1 MEKTERH
8 ITPEIVEEL
17 KQMQAFLESEPTTD
31 DPAELIERLTIINAY
46 MARSGF
52 LMAEANADRDAAI
65 AAVFAE
71 YPKQILQMPATVS
84 QKFISSLCK
93 EENYYATLV
102 ERINRTCVHQSDN
115 LRTQVS
121 FAKENMA
128 LTRRG
133 Y

>member
-1 MEKTERH
+1 MNEKH
-8 ITPEIVEEL
+8 ITPEIIEEL
-17 KQMQAFLESEPTTD
+17 KEMQRFLEGSPETD
-31 DPAELIERLTIINAY
+31 DPNELIERLTKINAY

-71 YPKQILQMPATVS
+71 HSKSILQMPATVS
-84 QKFISSLCK
+84 QKFISALCK
-93 EENYYATLV
+93 DENYYATLV

>member
-1 MEKTERH
+1 MQDERH
-8 ITPEIVEEL
+8 ITPEIVSEL
-17 KQMQAFLESEPTTD
+17 KEMQTFLESQPVTD
-31 DPAELIERLTIINAY
+31 DPGELIERLTTLNAY

-71 YPKQILQMPATVS
+71 HSKAILQMPATVS
-84 QKFISSLCK
+84 QKFIGALCK
-93 EENYYATLV
+93 EENYYATWV
-102 ERINRTCVHQSDN
+102 ERINRMCVHQSDN

-121 FAKENMA
+121 FAKENMT

>member
-1 MEKTERH
+1 MQEKH
-8 ITPEIVEEL
+8 ITPDKVKEL
-17 KQMQAFLESEPTTD
+17 QEMQSFLESEPVTD
-31 DPAELIERLTIINAY
+31 DPGELIERLTRLNAY

-52 LMAEANADRDAAI
+52 LMAEANADRDAAV
-65 AAVFAE
+65 AGVFAE
-71 YPKQILQMPATVS
+71 HQKAILQMPATVS
-84 QKFISSLCK
+84 QKFISALCK
-93 EENYYATLV
+93 DENYYATWT
-102 ERINRTCVHQSDN
+102 ERINRMCVHQSDN